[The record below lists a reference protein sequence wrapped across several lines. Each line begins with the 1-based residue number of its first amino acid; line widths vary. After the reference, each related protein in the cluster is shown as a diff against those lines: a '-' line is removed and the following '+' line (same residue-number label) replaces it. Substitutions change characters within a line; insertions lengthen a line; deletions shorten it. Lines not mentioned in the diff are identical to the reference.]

1 MPTILEQAVRERAFP
16 CAVWR
21 VYREDELVIE
31 EKVGTLTYES
41 DEPVNFE
48 TRFDL
53 ASVSKPFTSFAVL
66 LLASRGLISL
76 DDPVSRYL
84 EEMDT
89 PEKRSITVRQC
100 LLHTAGFVFNP
111 ELHKQYSTHRE
122 LYDILFSHPL
132 ASRPGTQ
139 VAYTSIGYQVLGYL
153 VEKVARTDLASFMK
167 KEIFEPF
174 GLRVIGFNPEDRTGI
189 CPTEYSEFRGRLLV
203 GEVHDDNAY
212 VLGGVCGHTGLFAD
226 VEDVCAFGRMLLGD
240 ANPLAEPYRRGL
252 FSNQTAGMNQSRSC
266 AFVVNDPEFGEWDWD
281 AFSHTGFTGTSIF
294 LVPELRLVSVL
305 LTNRVYP
312 TRANEKIREVR
323 RRLHSWLHAHIK
335 GNVR

>member
-1 MPTILEQAVRERAFP
+1 MPTILEQAVQDRAFP

-21 VYREDELVIE
+21 VYRGDELVIE

-41 DEPVNFE
+41 REPVTFE

-66 LLASRGLISL
+66 LLASRGRISL
-76 DDPVSRYL
+76 DDPMSRYL
-84 EEMDT
+84 GELDT
-89 PEKRSITVRQC
+89 PGKKSITVKQC
-100 LLHTAGFVFNP
+100 LLHTAGLISNP
-111 ELHKQYSTHRE
+111 ELHKQYPTKRE

-132 ASRPGTQ
+132 ASEPGMQ
-139 VAYTSIGYQVLGYL
+139 VVYTSIGYQYLGYL
-153 VEKVARTDLASFMK
+153 VERVAQTDLASFMK

-174 GLRVIGFNPEDRTGI
+174 GLFGIGFTPADRKGI

-226 VEDVCAFGRMLLGD
+226 AEDVCTFGRMLLSD

-252 FSNQTAGMNQSRSC
+252 FSNLTEGMNIGRSY
-266 AFVVNDPEFGEWDWD
+266 AFVVNDPEFGEWEWD

-294 LVPELRLVSVL
+294 LVPELKLVSVL

-335 GNVR
+335 GNDR